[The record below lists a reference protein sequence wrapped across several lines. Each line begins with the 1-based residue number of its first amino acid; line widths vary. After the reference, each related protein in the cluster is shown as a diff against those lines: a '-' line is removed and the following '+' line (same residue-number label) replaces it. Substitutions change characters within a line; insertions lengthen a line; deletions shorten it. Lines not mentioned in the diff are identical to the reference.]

1 MKDALKVLKSY
12 FGYSSFRKGQEDI
25 INEIINKKDVVAI
38 MPTGGGKSICYQVP
52 ALILD
57 GITIVI
63 SPLIS
68 LMKDQVDGLNSIGI
82 NSAYI
87 NSSLSNLEINDILL
101 KVKNE
106 DIKILYIAPERLESM
121 EFLNA
126 ISNAKIAQIAVDEAH
141 CVSQWGHDFRSSY
154 RRISRF
160 INILKERPIVSAFTA
175 TATKEVREDI
185 VKLLDLNDPKVFI
198 SGFDRENLKIIIEKG
213 INKKAYIL
221 NYINANLDASGI
233 IYCATRKEVDSLY
246 ELLDE
251 RGLSV
256 TRYHAGLSDE
266 ERKVNQEDFVY
277 DRKNIIIATNAFGM
291 GIDKPNIR
299 YVIHYN
305 MPKNIEGYYQ
315 EMGRAGRDSEKS
327 ECILLFSPGD
337 VQKQKYIIDMGTV
350 NPTRKVNE
358 LEKLQTMTDLVY
370 YTGCYRRYILNYFG
384 EELKDDCGNCSS
396 CEFDGEVID
405 KTIDA
410 QKVISCVYRMKRP
423 YGIGMI
429 IDVLRG
435 SKNKKLID
443 FKLNELTTYGIMKY
457 YSKEDLKE
465 FINTLIAN
473 GYLNYNGEFPVVT
486 PNEKSRNIVMGEEKV
501 LFKEERKVQRIVE
514 DNELF
519 IILKNLRREIAEN
532 EGVPPYIV
540 FGDNTIKEISVR
552 MPITKDQ
559 LLDISGVGEKKIDKY
574 GDEFI
579 KAVKEYIENN
589 SLEVNFEFLN
599 AKNKTTNSKTSKR
612 ISDKKKSFEITIEE
626 LKEGRSFIDI
636 AKDRDITVSTVMS
649 HIYKYLSD
657 GGKVDFEI
665 NFAQLFTKEDE
676 EEVIGAIKKVGYNK
690 LKPIKEEVRDDISYD
705 TIKYVILKYTLE
717 NDVN

>member
-1 MKDALKVLKSY
+1 MKDALNVLKSY
-12 FGYSSFRKGQEDI
+12 FGYSSFRKGQEEI

-68 LMKDQVDGLNSIGI
+68 LMKDQVDGLNSMGI

-121 EFLNA
+121 EFLNT
-126 ISNAKIAQIAVDEAH
+126 ISNAKVAQIAVDEAH

-154 RRISRF
+154 RRISKF
-160 INILKERPIVSAFTA
+160 INILRERPIVSAFTA

-185 VKLLDLNDPKVFI
+185 VKLLDLNNPKVFI

-256 TRYHAGLSDE
+256 TRYHAGLSDD

-277 DRKNIIIATNAFGM
+277 DRKSIIIATNAFGM

-315 EMGRAGRDSEKS
+315 EIGRAGRDSEKS

-384 EELKDDCGNCSS
+384 EELKEDCGNCSS

-429 IDVLRG
+429 VDVLRG
-435 SKNKKLID
+435 SKNKKLVD
-443 FKLNELTTYGIMKY
+443 FKLNELTTYGIMKD
-457 YSKEDLKE
+457 YSKDDLKE

-501 LFKEERKVQRIVE
+501 LFKEERKVQRIAE

-540 FGDNTIKEISVR
+540 FGDNTLKEMSLR
-552 MPITKDQ
+552 MPINKEQ

-579 KAVKEYIENN
+579 NKVKEYIENN

-599 AKNKTTNSKTSKR
+599 AKSKTTNSKTTKR

-636 AKDRDITVSTVMS
+636 AKDRDITVITVMS
-649 HIYKYLSD
+649 HIYKFLSD

-665 NFAQLFTKEDE
+665 NFTNLFTKEDE
-676 EEVIGAIKKVGYNK
+676 EEVIRAIKKIGYNK

-705 TIKYVILKYTLE
+705 TIKYIILKYTLE

>member
-1 MKDALKVLKSY
+1 MRDALNVLKSY
-12 FGYSSFRKGQEDI
+12 FGYSSFRKGQEEI

-52 ALILD
+52 AFILD

-121 EFLNA
+121 EFLNT
-126 ISNAKIAQIAVDEAH
+126 ISNAKVAQIAVDEAH

-154 RRISRF
+154 RRISKF
-160 INILKERPIVSAFTA
+160 INILRERPIVSAFTA

-185 VKLLDLNDPKVFI
+185 VKLLDLNNPKVFI

-256 TRYHAGLSDE
+256 TRYHAGLSDD

-277 DRKNIIIATNAFGM
+277 DRKSIIIATNAFGM

-315 EMGRAGRDSEKS
+315 EIGRAGRDSEKS

-384 EELKDDCGNCSS
+384 EELKEDCGNCSS

-429 IDVLRG
+429 VDVLRG
-435 SKNKKLID
+435 SKNKKLVD
-443 FKLNELTTYGIMKY
+443 FKLNELTTYGIMKD
-457 YSKEDLKE
+457 YSKDDLKE

-501 LFKEERKVQRIVE
+501 LFKEERRVQRIAE

-540 FGDNTIKEISVR
+540 FGDNTLKEMSLR
-552 MPITKDQ
+552 MPINKEQ

-579 KAVKEYIENN
+579 EKVKEYIENN

-599 AKNKTTNSKTSKR
+599 AKSKTTNSKTTKK

-649 HIYKYLSD
+649 HIYKFLSD

-665 NFAQLFTKEDE
+665 NFTNLFTKEDE
-676 EEVIGAIKKVGYNK
+676 EEVIRAIKKIGYNK

-705 TIKYVILKYTLE
+705 TIKYIILKYTLE

>member
-1 MKDALKVLKSY
+1 MKDALNVLKSY
-12 FGYSSFRKGQEDI
+12 FGYSSFRKGQEEI

-68 LMKDQVDGLNSIGI
+68 LMKDQVDGLNSMGI

-121 EFLNA
+121 EFLNT
-126 ISNAKIAQIAVDEAH
+126 ISNAKVAQIAVDEAH

-154 RRISRF
+154 RRISKF
-160 INILKERPIVSAFTA
+160 INILRERPIVSAFTA

-185 VKLLDLNDPKVFI
+185 VKLLDLNNPKVFI

-256 TRYHAGLSDE
+256 TRYHAGLSDD

-277 DRKNIIIATNAFGM
+277 DRKSIIIATNAFGM

-315 EMGRAGRDSEKS
+315 EIGRAGRDSEKS

-350 NPTRKVNE
+350 NLTRKVNE

-384 EELKDDCGNCSS
+384 EELKEDCGNCSS

-429 IDVLRG
+429 VDVLRG
-435 SKNKKLID
+435 SKNKKLVD
-443 FKLNELTTYGIMKY
+443 FKLNELTTYGIMKD
-457 YSKEDLKE
+457 YSKDDLKE

-519 IILKNLRREIAEN
+519 ISLKNLRREIAEN

-540 FGDNTIKEISVR
+540 FGDNTLKEMSLR
-552 MPITKDQ
+552 MPITREQ

-579 KAVKEYIENN
+579 EKVKEYIENN
-589 SLEVNFEFLN
+589 SLEVKFEFLN
-599 AKNKTTNSKTSKR
+599 AKSKTTNSKTTKR

-626 LKEGRSFIDI
+626 LKEGRSFIEI
-636 AKDRDITVSTVMS
+636 AKDRDITVGTVMS

-665 NFAQLFTKEDE
+665 DFTNLFTKEDE
-676 EEVIGAIKKVGYNK
+676 EEVIRAINKVGYNK
-690 LKPIKEEVRDDISYD
+690 LKPIKEEARDDISYD
-705 TIKYVILKYTLE
+705 TIKYIILKYTLD
-717 NDVN
+717 NNIN

>member
-1 MKDALKVLKSY
+1 MKDALNVLKSY
-12 FGYSSFRKGQEDI
+12 FGYSSFRKGQEEI

-68 LMKDQVDGLNSIGI
+68 LMKDQVDGLNSMGI

-121 EFLNA
+121 EFLNT
-126 ISNAKIAQIAVDEAH
+126 ISNAKVAQIAVDEAH

-154 RRISRF
+154 RRISKF
-160 INILKERPIVSAFTA
+160 INILRERPIVSAFTA

-185 VKLLDLNDPKVFI
+185 VKLLDLNNPKVFI

-256 TRYHAGLSDE
+256 TRYHAGLSDD

-277 DRKNIIIATNAFGM
+277 DRKSVIIATNAFGM

-315 EMGRAGRDSEKS
+315 EIGRAGRDSEKS

-384 EELKDDCGNCSS
+384 EELKEDCGNCSS

-429 IDVLRG
+429 VDVLRG
-435 SKNKKLID
+435 SKNKKLVD
-443 FKLNELTTYGIMKY
+443 FKLNELTTYGIMKD
-457 YSKEDLKE
+457 YSKDDLKE

-501 LFKEERKVQRIVE
+501 LFKEERKVQRIAE

-540 FGDNTIKEISVR
+540 FGDNTLKEMSLR
-552 MPITKDQ
+552 MPINKEQ

-579 KAVKEYIENN
+579 NKVKEYIENN

-599 AKNKTTNSKTSKR
+599 AKSKTTNSKTTKR

-649 HIYKYLSD
+649 HIYKFLSD

-665 NFAQLFTKEDE
+665 NFTNLFTKEDE
-676 EEVIGAIKKVGYNK
+676 EEVIRAIKKIGYNK

-705 TIKYVILKYTLE
+705 TIKYIILKYTLE

>member
-1 MKDALKVLKSY
+1 MKDALNVLKSY
-12 FGYSSFRKGQEDI
+12 FGYSSFRKGQEEI

-121 EFLNA
+121 EFLNT
-126 ISNAKIAQIAVDEAH
+126 ISNAKVAQIAVDEAH

-154 RRISRF
+154 RRISKF
-160 INILKERPIVSAFTA
+160 INILRERPIVSAFTA

-185 VKLLDLNDPKVFI
+185 VKLLDLNNPKVFI

-256 TRYHAGLSDE
+256 TRYHAGLSDD

-277 DRKNIIIATNAFGM
+277 DRKSIIIATNAFGM

-315 EMGRAGRDSEKS
+315 EIGRAGRDSEKS

-384 EELKDDCGNCSS
+384 EELKEDCGNCSS

-429 IDVLRG
+429 VDVLRG
-435 SKNKKLID
+435 SKNKKLVD
-443 FKLNELTTYGIMKY
+443 FKLNELTTYGIMKD
-457 YSKEDLKE
+457 YSKDDLKE

-501 LFKEERKVQRIVE
+501 LFKEERKVQRIAE

-540 FGDNTIKEISVR
+540 FGDNTLKEMSLR
-552 MPITKDQ
+552 MPINKEQ

-579 KAVKEYIENN
+579 EKVKEYIENN

-599 AKNKTTNSKTSKR
+599 DKSKTTNSKTTKR

-649 HIYKYLSD
+649 HIYKFLSD

-665 NFAQLFTKEDE
+665 NFTNLFTKEDE
-676 EEVIGAIKKVGYNK
+676 EEVIRAIKKIGYNK

-705 TIKYVILKYTLE
+705 TIKYIILKYTLE